1 MNATVSPVAT
11 PKHSPS
17 DREPA
22 ARRKPTSRARAAHVP
37 APTAT
42 PQRSGATTLFAV
54 SFASAMS
61 DADIAVLAST
71 LGLVTHMYP
80 KLHDSPTSPGVV
92 RLDFDSGLFL
102 TRGPYERQWVLEG
115 RTWGHPSPSIVH
127 EWHLSAAA
135 AAHQLDPTVAVPKRL
150 AGATPGR
157 PTRPGGWA
165 ANKRLARIG
174 RRHPGPGM
182 ISRKAAVASAR

>member
-1 MNATVSPVAT
+1 MNATVSPVAA

-17 DREPA
+17 GREPA

-61 DADIAVLAST
+61 DADIAVLTRT
-71 LGLVTHMYP
+71 LDLVTHMHP

-92 RLDFDSGLFL
+92 RLDFYSGLFL
-102 TRGPYERQWVLEG
+102 KRGPHEGHWVLEG

-127 EWHLSAAA
+127 DWHLSAAA

-150 AGATPGR
+150 AVATSGSS
-157 PTRPGGWA
+157 TRPVGWA

-174 RRHPGPGM
+174 RRILG
-182 ISRKAAVASAR
+182 RE